1 MLEFMADHLNLN
13 KRPEVSTPYDPV
25 HRTHVG
31 FNSSTGEFTGLP
43 KEWQQ
48 LLQDSG
54 ISKSDQE
61 KNPLAVMEVVKYQ
74 ASSIYSR
81 RHSPYA
87 STNKLI
93 RPESPLPL
101 PPPSLT
107 PRERKERSRKT
118 LHRRPAAL
126 GEPITKLC
134 LTASPSPISVGDEET
149 EEDEGVEHTVGR
161 VAAPRTRRGQ
171 VVCNGARAHRV
182 HLERATP
189 SSGSEK

>member
-13 KRPEVSTPYDPV
+13 KQPEVSTPYDPI

-31 FNSSTGEFTGLP
+31 FNLSTREFTGLP

-54 ISKSDQE
+54 ISKSNQE

-74 ASSIYSR
+74 ASSIYSH

-87 STNKLI
+87 LTNELI
-93 RPESPLPL
+93 CPESPLPL

-107 PRERKERSRKT
+107 PHERKEQSRKT
-118 LHRRPAAL
+118 LHRHPAAL
-126 GEPITKLC
+126 GEPITKLH
-134 LTASPSPISVGDEET
+134 LTASLSPISVGNKET
-149 EEDEGVEHTVGR
+149 EEDEGVEHMVGR
-161 VAAPRTRRGQ
+161 VTAPCTCHGQ
-171 VVCNGARAHRV
+171 VVCNGAHAHGV
-182 HLERATP
+182 HLERAMP
-189 SSGSEK
+189 SSGSKK

>member
-1 MLEFMADHLNLN
+1 
-13 KRPEVSTPYDPV
+13 
-25 HRTHVG
+25 
-31 FNSSTGEFTGLP
+31 LP

-101 PPPSLT
+101 PPLSLT
-107 PRERKERSRKT
+107 PCKRKERSRKM
-118 LHRRPAAL
+118 LHCHPVAL
-126 GEPITKLC
+126 GELIMKLH
-134 LTASPSPISVGDEET
+134 LTTSLSPISIGNEET
-149 EEDEGVEHTVGR
+149 EEDKGVEHMVGR
-161 VAAPRTRRGQ
+161 VAARCTHCGQ
-171 VVCNGARAHRV
+171 VVCDGARAHGV

>member
-1 MLEFMADHLNLN
+1 MLEFMADHLNSN
-13 KRPEVSTPYDPV
+13 KRLEVSTPYDPV

-31 FNSSTGEFTGLP
+31 FNSSTREFTGLP

-48 LLQDSG
+48 LLQDSR

-74 ASSIYSR
+74 ASSIYSH

-87 STNKLI
+87 STNELI

-107 PRERKERSRKT
+107 PRERKERSRKM
-118 LHRRPAAL
+118 LHRRPGRTDHETAADRI
-126 GEPITKLC
+126 PIPDLRRRR
-134 LTASPSPISVGDEET
+134 GD
-149 EEDEGVEHTVGR
+149 GGRRRVEHTIGR

-171 VVCNGARAHRV
+171 
-182 HLERATP
+182 
-189 SSGSEK
+189 